1 MLLRVSPLLALAAG
15 AQDSADSREDIT
27 IWNTLQQTFG
37 GVGQVAR
44 KKDPQEL
51 KVINIGLARTA
62 TSSFV
67 TAMRE
72 LGIKSYHMKD
82 GVQDSDGH
90 ADLWIDHAALAL
102 DEADE
107 AKPGWRTDPAVVAS
121 RAAVFKKIAEDG
133 FNATADM
140 PMNGY
145 YKELL
150 ELYPKRS
157 WCSPSTRREAP
168 SAGPTRCGR
177 RSGATPSS
185 SRRSRLRGSRS

>member
-1 MLLRVSPLLALAAG
+1 MRSP
-15 AQDSADSREDIT
+15 
-27 IWNTLQQTFG
+27 
-37 GVGQVAR
+37 
-44 KKDPQEL
+44 
-51 KVINIGLARTA
+51 
-62 TSSFV
+62 
-67 TAMRE
+67 

-107 AKPGWRTDPAVVAS
+107 AKAGWRTDPAVVAS

-145 YKELL
+145 FKELL
-150 ELYPKRS
+150 ELYPNALVVLTEH
-157 WCSPSTRREAP
+157 PTGPPP

-177 RSGATPSS
+177 RLGGTPSS

>member
-1 MLLRVSPLLALAAG
+1 M
-15 AQDSADSREDIT
+15 
-27 IWNTLQQTFG
+27 
-37 GVGQVAR
+37 AR

-107 AKPGWRTDPAVVAS
+107 AKAGWRTDPAVVAS

-145 YKELL
+145 CTS
-150 ELYPKRS
+150 RS
-157 WCSPSTRREAP
+157 SSSCTRVRWWCSPSTRREAP

-177 RSGATPSS
+177 RSGGTPSS

>member
-1 MLLRVSPLLALAAG
+1 MLLLLALAAG

-82 GVQDSDGH
+82 GVQDSEDH
-90 ADLWIDHAALAL
+90 ADLWVAHAALAL
-102 DEADE
+102 DVESNE
-107 AKPGWRTDPAVVAS
+107 VKTGWRMDEAVVAS
-121 RAAVFKKIAEDG
+121 RAALFER
-133 FNATADM
+133 M
-140 PMNGY
+140 M
-145 YKELL
+145 ELVG
-150 ELYPKRS
+150 
-157 WCSPSTRREAP
+157 P
-168 SAGPTRCGR
+168 SAPAAP
-177 RSGATPSS
+177 GAPRARPQSQAT
-185 SRRSRLRGSRS
+185 